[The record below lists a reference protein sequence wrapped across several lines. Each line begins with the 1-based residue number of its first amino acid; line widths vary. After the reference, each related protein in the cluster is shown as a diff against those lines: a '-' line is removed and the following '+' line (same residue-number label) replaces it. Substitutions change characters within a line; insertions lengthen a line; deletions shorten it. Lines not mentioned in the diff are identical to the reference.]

1 MTKNSTG
8 KQIDFREGHKYKSLA
23 HYMAG
28 ENSRVRRI
36 NTTST
41 DDEIRTNV
49 RKSQDYHA
57 KFIDAIQVELED
69 EMSQVETRL
78 KNWNKKRL
86 LAHGVSL
93 FQLKARSA
101 GWMYGQR
108 LLRLTIDGGGPLP
121 SHRFK
126 HGDIVL
132 LSRSDPLGKEAI
144 EAVVASRSRTSIR
157 LAMNDLPKGHRQGHW
172 RLDRGANRI
181 AHDRMRDALNSF
193 LSDENSTDLSSLLLG
208 QVRDIEDAR
217 KTPHRIKG
225 IISNEF
231 KNSTQLN
238 EVQNQAVSK
247 AMEQRLS
254 LIQGPPGTGKTY
266 TAVRILEGWVKNSNT
281 PILAVAE
288 SNVAVDN
295 LLEGLLNLRINAVRL
310 GQPVKVRESL
320 REATIDAKMEVHR
333 LRKDLDV
340 ILDLN
345 EDLSRRIPGMKGKD
359 KGLAHRDLKKGWKD
373 ARKIEQQMKDDIL
386 DNADVICATCI
397 GSGHLLLDGRR
408 FPRVLIDEATQATE
422 PATLVPI
429 VRGCKQLVLVGD
441 HKQLPPTV
449 ISSRAEKMG
458 LNISLFERLIQL
470 GVNSTMLL
478 EQYRMH
484 PCIAEFP
491 SIQSYEGLLKNA
503 IFEDKRPT
511 PIGLIWPDFEN
522 PVAFLPVEGGEIVSQ
537 DGHSKA
543 NPTEAGWVLKMV
555 ESILQGQDISP
566 HEIGIITPYNG
577 QVRAIRDLM
586 ESSGGMEKGG
596 KWEGIEVRSVDGY
609 QGREKEVIILSAV
622 RSNPEGNVGFLDDSR
637 RLNVALTRAKRG
649 LVVIGDPKTLRNQ
662 RDWDFWLTW
671 AEQQNLIAWH
681 LLQM

>member
-1 MTKNSTG
+1 MTKKLSG
-8 KQIDFREGHKYKSLA
+8 IQIDFREGHKYKSLA
-23 HYMAG
+23 YNMAD
-28 ENSRVRRI
+28 ENNRIRRI
-36 NTTST
+36 DTSSS
-41 DDEIRTNV
+41 DNEIRTNV

-69 EMSQVETRL
+69 EMSQVENRL
-78 KNWNKKRL
+78 KTWNKKRL

-144 EAVVASRSRTSIR
+144 EAVVANRSRSSIR

-208 QVRDIEDAR
+208 QVRDIEDAG

-225 IISNEF
+225 ISPNEF
-231 KNSTQLN
+231 NNSTQLN

-266 TAVRILEGWVKNSNT
+266 TAVRILEGWAKNSNT

-295 LLEGLLNLRINAVRL
+295 LLEGLLNLRVNAVRL

-340 ILDLN
+340 ILELN
-345 EDLSRRIPGMKGKD
+345 EDLSRRISGMKGKD

-373 ARKIEQQMKDDIL
+373 ARRIEQQMKDDIL
-386 DNADVICATCI
+386 ENADVICATCI
-397 GSGHLLLDGRR
+397 GSGHILLDGRR

-491 SIQSYEGLLKNA
+491 SLQSYEGLLKNA
-503 IFEDKRPT
+503 ISEDKRPT
-511 PIGLIWPDFEN
+511 PVGLIWPDFEN
-522 PVAFLPVEGGEIVSQ
+522 PIAFVPVEGGEIVSP

-543 NPTEAGWVLKMV
+543 NPTEAGWVLKMA
-555 ESILQGQDISP
+555 ESILQGEDIFP
-566 HEIGIITPYNG
+566 HEIGIISPYNG

-586 ESSGGMEKGG
+586 ESSGGMEDGG
-596 KWEGIEVRSVDGY
+596 KWEGIEVKSVDGY

-671 AEQQNLIAWH
+671 VEQKNLIAWH

>member
-1 MTKNSTG
+1 MT
-8 KQIDFREGHKYKSLA
+8 D
-23 HYMAG
+23 
-28 ENSRVRRI
+28 ENKRIRRV
-36 NTTST
+36 NTSSS

-57 KFIDAIQVELED
+57 KFIDAIQIELQD
-69 EMSQVETRL
+69 EMSQVENRL
-78 KNWNKKRL
+78 KTWNKKRL

-132 LSRSDPLGKEAI
+132 LSRSDPLGKDAI
-144 EAVVASRSRTSIR
+144 EAVVAKRSRTAIR
-157 LAMNDLPKGHRQGHW
+157 LAMNELPKGHRQGHW

-193 LSDENSTDLSSLLLG
+193 LSDENSTDLSSILLG
-208 QVRDIEDAR
+208 QVRDIEDAA

-225 IISNEF
+225 IFSE
-231 KNSTQLN
+231 KNRDLTQLN
-238 EVQNQAVSK
+238 GVQNEAVAK
-247 AMEQRLS
+247 AMEQRLT
-254 LIQGPPGTGKTY
+254 LIQGPPGTGKTH
-266 TAVRILEGWVKNSNT
+266 TAVRILQGWVKNSNA

-288 SNVAVDN
+288 SNIAVDN
-295 LLEGLLNLRINAVRL
+295 LLEGLLTLGINAVRL

-320 REATIDAKMEVHR
+320 REATIDAKMENHR

-340 ILDLN
+340 ILNLN
-345 EDLSRRIPGMKGKD
+345 EDLSRKIPGMKGKD

-397 GSGHLLLDGRR
+397 GSGHQLLDGRR
-408 FPRVLIDEATQATE
+408 FPRILIDEATQATE

-449 ISSRAEKMG
+449 ISSRAEEMG
-458 LNISLFERLIQL
+458 LNISLFERLIEL
-470 GVNSTMLL
+470 GINSTMLL
-478 EQYRMH
+478 KQYRMH
-484 PCIAEFP
+484 PCIADFP
-491 SIQSYEGLLKNA
+491 SRQSYQGLLSNGVSQQ
-503 IFEDKRPT
+503 ERPA

-522 PVAFLPVEGGEIVSQ
+522 PVAFLPVDGGEIVSP

-555 ESILQGQDISP
+555 DSILQGGDISP
-566 HEIGIITPYNG
+566 NEIGIITPYNG
-577 QVRAIRDLM
+577 QVRVIHDLM
-586 ESSGGMEKGG
+586 ETSGGMEKGG
-596 KWEGIEVRSVDGY
+596 KWNGVEVRSVDGY

-622 RSNPEGNVGFLDDSR
+622 RSNPDGNVGFLDDSR

-671 AEQQNLIAWH
+671 AEEKNLIAWH

>member
-1 MTKNSTG
+1 MAEERNRIRRIDTSNS
-8 KQIDFREGHKYKSLA
+8 DN
-23 HYMAG
+23 
-28 ENSRVRRI
+28 ENSV
-36 NTTST
+36 
-41 DDEIRTNV
+41 EI
-49 RKSQDYHA
+49 RKSQNYHA
-57 KFIDAIQVELED
+57 NFIEAIRVELED
-69 EMSQVETRL
+69 EMAQVESRL
-78 KNWNKKRL
+78 KTWNKQRL

-108 LLRLTIDGGGPLP
+108 LLRLTLEGKGALP

-132 LSRSDPLGKEAI
+132 LSRSDPLGKDVI
-144 EAVVASRSRTSIR
+144 EAVVANRSRNSIR
-157 LAMNDLPKGHRQGHW
+157 LAMTELPKGHRQGYW

-193 LSDENSTDLSSLLLG
+193 LSDENSTDLTTLLLG
-208 QVRDIEDAR
+208 QVRDIQDAGE
-217 KTPHRIKG
+217 TSHGIKG
-225 IISNEF
+225 IR
-231 KNSTQLN
+231 KNVSYDSTQLN
-238 EVQNQAVSK
+238 EIQFNAVTN
-247 AMEQRLS
+247 AMTHRLS
-254 LIQGPPGTGKTY
+254 LIQGPPGTGKTF
-266 TAVRILEGWVKNSNT
+266 TAVRILQGWVKNSSA

-295 LLEGLLNLRINAVRL
+295 ILEGLLSLGINAVRL
-310 GQPVKVRESL
+310 GQPFKVRESL
-320 REATIDAKMEVHR
+320 RDSTIDARMENHR

-345 EDLSRRIPGMKGKD
+345 EDLARRIPGMKGKD
-359 KGLAHRDLKKGWKD
+359 KGLAHRDLKRGWND
-373 ARKIEQQMKDDIL
+373 ARRIEQQMKDDIL
-386 DNADVICATCI
+386 EKADVICATCI
-397 GSGHLLLDGRR
+397 GSGHILLDGRR

-429 VRGCKQLVLVGD
+429 VRGCRQLVLVGD

-449 ISSRAEKMG
+449 ISTRAEEMG
-458 LNISLFERLIQL
+458 LNKSLFERLIEL

-491 SIQSYEGLLKNA
+491 SRQSYNGLLKNA
-503 IFEDKRPT
+503 VSKEMRLAPNGI
-511 PIGLIWPDFEN
+511 IWPDFDN
-522 PVAFLPVEGGEIVSQ
+522 PVAFLPVEGGEVVSE
-537 DGHSKA
+537 DGHSRA
-543 NPTEAGWVLKMV
+543 NPAEAGWVLQMV
-555 ESILQGQDISP
+555 DSLLEGGDISTTD
-566 HEIGIITPYNG
+566 IGIISPYNG
-577 QVRAIRDLM
+577 QVRAIHDLL
-586 ESSGGMEKGG
+586 ESSGGLEKEG
-596 KWEGIEVRSVDGY
+596 KWNGIEVRSVDGY

-622 RSNPEGNVGFLDDSR
+622 RSNPDGNVGFLDDSR

-649 LVVIGDPKTLRNQ
+649 LIVIGDPKTLRNQ

-671 AEQQNLIAWH
+671 VEEKNLIGWH

>member
-1 MTKNSTG
+1 MT
-8 KQIDFREGHKYKSLA
+8 
-23 HYMAG
+23 G
-28 ENSRVRRI
+28 ENKRIRRV
-36 NTTST
+36 NTSST

-57 KFIDAIQVELED
+57 KFIDAIQIELQD
-69 EMSQVETRL
+69 EMSQVENRL
-78 KNWNKKRL
+78 KTWNKKRL

-132 LSRSDPLGKEAI
+132 LSRSDPLGKDAI
-144 EAVVASRSRTSIR
+144 EAVVAKRSRTAIR
-157 LAMNDLPKGHRQGHW
+157 LAMNELPKGHRQGHW

-193 LSDENSTDLSSLLLG
+193 LSDENSTDLSSILLG
-208 QVRDIEDAR
+208 QVRDIEDAA

-225 IISNEF
+225 IFSE
-231 KNSTQLN
+231 KNRDLTQLN
-238 EVQNQAVSK
+238 GVQNEAVAK
-247 AMEQRLS
+247 AMEQRLT
-254 LIQGPPGTGKTY
+254 LIQGPPGTGKTH
-266 TAVRILEGWVKNSNT
+266 TAVRILQGWVKNSNA

-288 SNVAVDN
+288 SNIAVDN
-295 LLEGLLNLRINAVRL
+295 LLEGLLTLGINAVRL

-320 REATIDAKMEVHR
+320 REATIDAKMENHR

-340 ILDLN
+340 ILNLN
-345 EDLSRRIPGMKGKD
+345 EDLSRKIPGMKGKD

-397 GSGHLLLDGRR
+397 GSGHQLLDGRR
-408 FPRVLIDEATQATE
+408 FPRILIDEATQATE

-449 ISSRAEKMG
+449 ISSRAEEMG
-458 LNISLFERLIQL
+458 LNISLFERLIEL
-470 GVNSTMLL
+470 GINSTMLL
-478 EQYRMH
+478 KQYRMH
-484 PCIAEFP
+484 PCIADFP
-491 SIQSYEGLLKNA
+491 SRQSYQGLLSNGVSQQ
-503 IFEDKRPT
+503 ERPA

-522 PVAFLPVEGGEIVSQ
+522 PVAFLPVDGGEIVSP

-555 ESILQGQDISP
+555 DSILQGGDISP
-566 HEIGIITPYNG
+566 NEIGIITPYNG
-577 QVRAIRDLM
+577 QVRVIHDLM
-586 ESSGGMEKGG
+586 ETSGGMEKGG
-596 KWEGIEVRSVDGY
+596 KWNGVEVRSVDGY

-622 RSNPEGNVGFLDDSR
+622 RSNSDGNVGFLDDSR

-671 AEQQNLIAWH
+671 AEEKNLIAWH

>member
-1 MTKNSTG
+1 MT
-8 KQIDFREGHKYKSLA
+8 D
-23 HYMAG
+23 
-28 ENSRVRRI
+28 ENKRIRRV
-36 NTTST
+36 NTSST

-57 KFIDAIQVELED
+57 KFIDAIQIELQD
-69 EMSQVETRL
+69 EMSQVENRL
-78 KNWNKKRL
+78 KTWNKKRL

-132 LSRSDPLGKEAI
+132 LSRSDPLGKDAI
-144 EAVVASRSRTSIR
+144 EAVVAKRSRTAIR
-157 LAMNDLPKGHRQGHW
+157 LAMNELPKGHRQGHW

-193 LSDENSTDLSSLLLG
+193 LSDENSTDLSSILLG
-208 QVRDIEDAR
+208 QVRDIEDAA

-225 IISNEF
+225 IFSE
-231 KNSTQLN
+231 KNRNLTQLN
-238 EVQNQAVSK
+238 DVQNEALAK
-247 AMEQRLS
+247 AMEQRLT
-254 LIQGPPGTGKTY
+254 LIQGPPGTGKTH
-266 TAVRILEGWVKNSNT
+266 TAVRILQGWVKNSNA

-288 SNVAVDN
+288 SNIAVDN
-295 LLEGLLNLRINAVRL
+295 LLEGLLTLGINAVRL

-320 REATIDAKMEVHR
+320 REATIDAKMENHR

-340 ILDLN
+340 ILNLN
-345 EDLSRRIPGMKGKD
+345 EDLSRKIPGMKGKD

-397 GSGHLLLDGRR
+397 GSGHQLLDGRR
-408 FPRVLIDEATQATE
+408 FPRILIDEATQATE

-449 ISSRAEKMG
+449 ISSRAEEMG
-458 LNISLFERLIQL
+458 LNISLFERLIEL
-470 GVNSTMLL
+470 GINSTMLL
-478 EQYRMH
+478 KQYRMH
-484 PCIAEFP
+484 PCIADFP
-491 SIQSYEGLLKNA
+491 SRQSYEGLLSNGVSQQ
-503 IFEDKRPT
+503 ERPA

-522 PVAFLPVEGGEIVSQ
+522 PVAFLPVDGGEIVSP

-555 ESILQGQDISP
+555 DSILQGGDISP
-566 HEIGIITPYNG
+566 NEIGIITPYNG
-577 QVRAIRDLM
+577 QVRVIHDLM
-586 ESSGGMEKGG
+586 ETSEGMEKGG
-596 KWEGIEVRSVDGY
+596 KWNGVEVRSVDGY

-622 RSNPEGNVGFLDDSR
+622 RSNSDGNVGFLDDSR

-671 AEQQNLIAWH
+671 AEEKNLIAWH

>member
-1 MTKNSTG
+1 MT
-8 KQIDFREGHKYKSLA
+8 D
-23 HYMAG
+23 
-28 ENSRVRRI
+28 ENKRIRRV
-36 NTTST
+36 NTSSS

-57 KFIDAIQVELED
+57 KFIDAIQIELQD
-69 EMSQVETRL
+69 EMSQVENRL

-132 LSRSDPLGKEAI
+132 LSRSDPLGKDAI
-144 EAVVASRSRTSIR
+144 EAVVAKRSRTAIR
-157 LAMNDLPKGHRQGHW
+157 LAMNELPKGHRQGHW

-193 LSDENSTDLSSLLLG
+193 LSDENSTDLSSILLG
-208 QVRDIEDAR
+208 QVRDIEDAA

-225 IISNEF
+225 IFSE
-231 KNSTQLN
+231 KNRDLTQLN
-238 EVQNQAVSK
+238 DVQNEAVAK
-247 AMEQRLS
+247 AMEQRLT
-254 LIQGPPGTGKTY
+254 LIQGPPGTGKTH
-266 TAVRILEGWVKNSNT
+266 TAVRILQGWVKNSNA

-288 SNVAVDN
+288 SNIAVDN
-295 LLEGLLNLRINAVRL
+295 LLEGLLTLGINAVRL

-320 REATIDAKMEVHR
+320 REATIDAKMENHR

-340 ILDLN
+340 ILNLN
-345 EDLSRRIPGMKGKD
+345 EDLSRKIPGMKGKD

-397 GSGHLLLDGRR
+397 GSGHQLLDGRR
-408 FPRVLIDEATQATE
+408 FPRILIDEATQATE

-449 ISSRAEKMG
+449 ISSRAEEMG
-458 LNISLFERLIQL
+458 LNISLFERLIEL
-470 GVNSTMLL
+470 GINSTMLL
-478 EQYRMH
+478 KQYRMH
-484 PCIAEFP
+484 PCIADFP
-491 SIQSYEGLLKNA
+491 SRQSYQGLLSNGVSQQ
-503 IFEDKRPT
+503 ERPA

-522 PVAFLPVEGGEIVSQ
+522 PVAFLPVDGGEIVSP

-555 ESILQGQDISP
+555 DSILQGGDISP
-566 HEIGIITPYNG
+566 NEIGIITPYNG
-577 QVRAIRDLM
+577 QVRVIHDLM
-586 ESSGGMEKGG
+586 ETSGGMEKGG
-596 KWEGIEVRSVDGY
+596 KWNGVEVRSVDGY

-622 RSNPEGNVGFLDDSR
+622 RSNPDGNVGFLDDSR

-671 AEQQNLIAWH
+671 AEEKNLIAWH

>member
-1 MTKNSTG
+1 MT
-8 KQIDFREGHKYKSLA
+8 D
-23 HYMAG
+23 
-28 ENSRVRRI
+28 ENKRIRRV
-36 NTTST
+36 NTSST

-57 KFIDAIQVELED
+57 KFIDAIQIELQD
-69 EMSQVETRL
+69 EMSQVENRL
-78 KNWNKKRL
+78 KTWNKKRL

-132 LSRSDPLGKEAI
+132 LSRSDPLGKDAI
-144 EAVVASRSRTSIR
+144 EAVVAKRSRTAIR
-157 LAMNDLPKGHRQGHW
+157 LAMNELPKGHRQGHW

-193 LSDENSTDLSSLLLG
+193 LSDENSTDLSSILLG
-208 QVRDIEDAR
+208 QVRDIEDAA

-225 IISNEF
+225 IFSE
-231 KNSTQLN
+231 KNRNLTQLN
-238 EVQNQAVSK
+238 DVQNEAVAK
-247 AMEQRLS
+247 AMEQRLT
-254 LIQGPPGTGKTY
+254 LIQGPPGTGKTH
-266 TAVRILEGWVKNSNT
+266 TAVRILQGWVKNSNA

-288 SNVAVDN
+288 SNIAVDN
-295 LLEGLLNLRINAVRL
+295 LLEGLLTLGINAVRL

-320 REATIDAKMEVHR
+320 REATIDAKMENHR

-340 ILDLN
+340 ILNLN
-345 EDLSRRIPGMKGKD
+345 EDLSRKIPGMKGKD

-397 GSGHLLLDGRR
+397 GSGHQLLDGRR
-408 FPRVLIDEATQATE
+408 FPRILIDEATQATE

-449 ISSRAEKMG
+449 ISSRAEEMG
-458 LNISLFERLIQL
+458 LNISLFERLIEL
-470 GVNSTMLL
+470 GINSTMLL
-478 EQYRMH
+478 KQYRMH
-484 PCIAEFP
+484 PCIADFP
-491 SIQSYEGLLKNA
+491 SRQSYQGLLSNGVSQQ
-503 IFEDKRPT
+503 ERPA

-522 PVAFLPVEGGEIVSQ
+522 PVAFLPVDGGEIVSP

-555 ESILQGQDISP
+555 DSILQGGDISP
-566 HEIGIITPYNG
+566 NDIGIITPYNG
-577 QVRAIRDLM
+577 QVRVIHDLM
-586 ESSGGMEKGG
+586 ETSGGMEKGG
-596 KWEGIEVRSVDGY
+596 KWNGVEVRSVDGY

-622 RSNPEGNVGFLDDSR
+622 RSNPDGNVGFLDDSR

-671 AEQQNLIAWH
+671 AEEKNLIAWH

>member
-1 MTKNSTG
+1 MN
-8 KQIDFREGHKYKSLA
+8 FREGHKHRASA
-23 HYMAG
+23 NNMG
-28 ENSRVRRI
+28 DENTRVRRI
-36 NTTST
+36 DTSSS
-41 DDEIRTNV
+41 DDEIRTNI
-49 RKSQDYHA
+49 RKSQDYHT
-57 KFIDAIQVELED
+57 KFIDAIRTELED

-78 KNWNKKRL
+78 KTWNKKRL

-93 FQLKARSA
+93 FQLRARSA

-108 LLRLTIDGGGPLP
+108 LLRLTIDGGGALP

-132 LSRSDPLGKEAI
+132 LSRADPLGKDAI
-144 EAVVASRSRTSIR
+144 EAVVANRTRTSIR
-157 LAMNDLPKGHRQGHW
+157 LAMNELPKGHRQGFW

-193 LSDENSTDLSSLLLG
+193 LSDENSTDLKSLLLG
-208 QVRDIEDAR
+208 QVRDIEDAGR
-217 KTPHRIKG
+217 TQHRIKG
-225 IISNEF
+225 ILPNSL
-231 KNSTQLN
+231 NSTNQLN
-238 EVQNQAVSK
+238 EIQNEAVSK
-247 AMEQRLS
+247 AMDQRLS

-266 TAVRILEGWVKNSNT
+266 TAVRILHEWKKNSNA

-295 LLEGLLNLRINAVRL
+295 LLEGLLNLGVNAVRL

-320 REATIDAKMEVHR
+320 REATIDARMENHR

-373 ARKIEQQMKDDIL
+373 AKRIEQQMKDDIL

-429 VRGCKQLVLVGD
+429 TRGCKQLVLVGD

-449 ISSRAEKMG
+449 ISSRAEKIG
-458 LNISLFERLIQL
+458 LNISLFERLIEL
-470 GVNSTMLL
+470 GVSSTMLL

-491 SIQSYEGLLKNA
+491 SLQSYDGLLSNA
-503 IFEDKRPT
+503 VSEQERLAPV
-511 PIGLIWPDFEN
+511 GLIWPDFEN
-522 PVAFLPVEGGEIVSQ
+522 PVAFLPVEGGEIVSP

-543 NPTEAGWVLKMV
+543 NYSEAGWVLRMV
-555 ESILQGQDISP
+555 ESILLGGDILP
-566 HEIGIITPYNG
+566 QEIGIITPYNG
-577 QVRAIRDLM
+577 QVRAINELM
-586 ESSGGMEKGG
+586 EATGDLEIGG
-596 KWEGIEVRSVDGY
+596 KWDGIEVKSIDGY
-609 QGREKEVIILSAV
+609 QGREKEVIVLSAV
-622 RSNPEGNVGFLDDSR
+622 RSNPKGNVGFLDDSR

-671 AEQQNLIAWH
+671 AEERNLIAWH

>member
-23 HYMAG
+23 HHMAG
-28 ENSRVRRI
+28 EDSRVRRI
-36 NTTST
+36 DTSST

-49 RKSQDYHA
+49 HKSQDYHA

-78 KNWNKKRL
+78 KTWNKKRL

-132 LSRSDPLGKEAI
+132 LSRTDPLGKEAV

-157 LAMNDLPKGHRQGHW
+157 LAMNNLPKRHRQGHW

-238 EVQNQAVSK
+238 EAQNQAVSK
-247 AMEQRLS
+247 AMKQRLS

-340 ILDLN
+340 ILELN

-503 IFEDKRPT
+503 ISEDKRPT

-586 ESSGGMEKGG
+586 ESSGGMENGG

-609 QGREKEVIILSAV
+609 QGREKELIILSAV

-671 AEQQNLIAWH
+671 AEEKNLIAWH

>member
-1 MTKNSTG
+1 MT
-8 KQIDFREGHKYKSLA
+8 D
-23 HYMAG
+23 
-28 ENSRVRRI
+28 ENKRIRRV
-36 NTTST
+36 NTSST

-57 KFIDAIQVELED
+57 KFIDAIQIELQD
-69 EMSQVETRL
+69 EMSQVENRL
-78 KNWNKKRL
+78 KTWNKKRL

-132 LSRSDPLGKEAI
+132 LSRSDPLGKDAI
-144 EAVVASRSRTSIR
+144 EAVVAKRSRTAIR
-157 LAMNDLPKGHRQGHW
+157 LAMNELPKGHRQGHW

-193 LSDENSTDLSSLLLG
+193 LSDENSTDLSPILLG
-208 QVRDIEDAR
+208 QVRDIEDAA

-225 IISNEF
+225 IFSE
-231 KNSTQLN
+231 KNRNLTQLN
-238 EVQNQAVSK
+238 DVQNEAVAK
-247 AMEQRLS
+247 AMEQRLT
-254 LIQGPPGTGKTY
+254 LIQGPPGTGKTH
-266 TAVRILEGWVKNSNT
+266 TAVRILQGWVKNSNA

-288 SNVAVDN
+288 SNIAVDN
-295 LLEGLLNLRINAVRL
+295 LLEGLLTLGINAVRL

-320 REATIDAKMEVHR
+320 REATIDAKMENHR

-340 ILDLN
+340 ILNLN
-345 EDLSRRIPGMKGKD
+345 EDLSRKIPGMKGKD

-397 GSGHLLLDGRR
+397 GSGHQLLDGRR
-408 FPRVLIDEATQATE
+408 FPRILIDEATQATE

-449 ISSRAEKMG
+449 ISSRAEEMG
-458 LNISLFERLIQL
+458 LNISLFERLIEL
-470 GVNSTMLL
+470 GINSTMLL
-478 EQYRMH
+478 KQYRMH
-484 PCIAEFP
+484 PCIADFP
-491 SIQSYEGLLKNA
+491 SRQSYEGLLCNGVSQQ
-503 IFEDKRPT
+503 ERPA

-522 PVAFLPVEGGEIVSQ
+522 PVAFLPVDGGEIVSP

-555 ESILQGQDISP
+555 DSILQGGDISP
-566 HEIGIITPYNG
+566 NEIGIITPYNG
-577 QVRAIRDLM
+577 QVRVIHDLM
-586 ESSGGMEKGG
+586 ETSGGMEKGG
-596 KWEGIEVRSVDGY
+596 KWNGVEVRSVDGY

-671 AEQQNLIAWH
+671 AEEKNLIAWH

>member
-1 MTKNSTG
+1 MT
-8 KQIDFREGHKYKSLA
+8 D
-23 HYMAG
+23 

-36 NTTST
+36 NTSST
-41 DDEIRTNV
+41 DDKIRTNV

-69 EMSQVETRL
+69 EMSQVEDRL
-78 KNWNKKRL
+78 KTWNKKRL

-93 FQLKARSA
+93 FHLKARSA

-132 LSRSDPLGKEAI
+132 LSRTDPLGKEAI
-144 EAVVASRSRTSIR
+144 EAVVANRSRSSIK

-193 LSDENSTDLSSLLLG
+193 LSDENATDLSSLLLG
-208 QVRDIEDAR
+208 QVRDIEDAG

-225 IISNEF
+225 ITSNEF
-231 KNSTQLN
+231 NNSTQLN

-266 TAVRILEGWVKNSNT
+266 TAVRILEGWARNSNT

-295 LLEGLLNLRINAVRL
+295 LLEGLLNLRVNAVRL

-320 REATIDAKMEVHR
+320 RNATIDAKMEVHR

-373 ARKIEQQMKDDIL
+373 ARRIEQQMKDDIL

-491 SIQSYEGLLKNA
+491 SLQSYGGLLKNA
-503 IFEDKRPT
+503 ISEHQRPT

-522 PVAFLPVEGGEIVSQ
+522 PVAFVPVEGGEIVSQ

-543 NPTEAGWVLKMV
+543 NPTEAGWVLRIV
-555 ESILQGQDISP
+555 ESILQGGDIFP

-586 ESSGGMEKGG
+586 ESSGGMENGG

-622 RSNPEGNVGFLDDSR
+622 RSNPQGNVGFLDDSR

-671 AEQQNLIAWH
+671 AEEKNLIAWH

>member
-1 MTKNSTG
+1 MT
-8 KQIDFREGHKYKSLA
+8 D
-23 HYMAG
+23 
-28 ENSRVRRI
+28 ENKRIRRV
-36 NTTST
+36 NTSST

-57 KFIDAIQVELED
+57 KFIDAIQIELQD
-69 EMSQVETRL
+69 EMSQVENRL
-78 KNWNKKRL
+78 KTWNKKRL

-132 LSRSDPLGKEAI
+132 LSRSDPLGKDAI
-144 EAVVASRSRTSIR
+144 EAVVAKRSRTAIR
-157 LAMNDLPKGHRQGHW
+157 LAMNELPKGHRQGHW

-193 LSDENSTDLSSLLLG
+193 LSDENSTDLSSILLG
-208 QVRDIEDAR
+208 QVRDIEDAA

-225 IISNEF
+225 IFSE
-231 KNSTQLN
+231 KNRNLTQLN
-238 EVQNQAVSK
+238 DVQNDAVAK
-247 AMEQRLS
+247 AMEQRLT
-254 LIQGPPGTGKTY
+254 LIQGPPGTGKTH
-266 TAVRILEGWVKNSNT
+266 TAVRILLGWVKNSNA

-288 SNVAVDN
+288 SNIAVDN
-295 LLEGLLNLRINAVRL
+295 LLEGLLTLGINAVRL

-320 REATIDAKMEVHR
+320 REATIDAKMENHR

-340 ILDLN
+340 ILNLN
-345 EDLSRRIPGMKGKD
+345 EDLSRKIPGMKGKD

-397 GSGHLLLDGRR
+397 GSGHQLLDGRR
-408 FPRVLIDEATQATE
+408 FPRILIDEATQATE

-449 ISSRAEKMG
+449 ISSRAEEMG
-458 LNISLFERLIQL
+458 LNISLFERLIEL
-470 GVNSTMLL
+470 GINSTMLL
-478 EQYRMH
+478 KQYRMH
-484 PCIAEFP
+484 PCIADFP
-491 SIQSYEGLLKNA
+491 SRQSYEGLLSNGVSQQ
-503 IFEDKRPT
+503 ERPA

-522 PVAFLPVEGGEIVSQ
+522 PVAFLPVDGGEIVSP

-543 NPTEAGWVLKMV
+543 NPTEAGWVLKIAD
-555 ESILQGQDISP
+555 SILQGGDISP
-566 HEIGIITPYNG
+566 NEIGIITPYNG
-577 QVRAIRDLM
+577 QVRVIHDLM
-586 ESSGGMEKGG
+586 ETSGGMEKGG
-596 KWEGIEVRSVDGY
+596 KWNGVEVRSVDGY

-622 RSNPEGNVGFLDDSR
+622 RSNSDGNVGFLDDSR

-671 AEQQNLIAWH
+671 AEEKNLIAWH

>member
-1 MTKNSTG
+1 MT
-8 KQIDFREGHKYKSLA
+8 D
-23 HYMAG
+23 
-28 ENSRVRRI
+28 ENKRIRRV
-36 NTTST
+36 NTSST

-57 KFIDAIQVELED
+57 KFIDAIQIELQD
-69 EMSQVETRL
+69 EMSQVENRL
-78 KNWNKKRL
+78 KTWNKKRL

-132 LSRSDPLGKEAI
+132 LSRSDPLGKDAI
-144 EAVVASRSRTSIR
+144 EAVVAKRSRTAIR
-157 LAMNDLPKGHRQGHW
+157 LAMNELPKGHRQGYW

-193 LSDENSTDLSSLLLG
+193 LSDENSTDLSPILLG
-208 QVRDIEDAR
+208 QVRDIEDAA

-225 IISNEF
+225 IFSE
-231 KNSTQLN
+231 KNRNLTQLN
-238 EVQNQAVSK
+238 DVQNEAVAK
-247 AMEQRLS
+247 AMEQRLT
-254 LIQGPPGTGKTY
+254 LIQGPPGTGKTH
-266 TAVRILEGWVKNSNT
+266 TAVRILQGWVKNSNA

-288 SNVAVDN
+288 SNIAVDN
-295 LLEGLLNLRINAVRL
+295 LLEGLLTLGINAVRL

-320 REATIDAKMEVHR
+320 REATIDAKMENHR

-340 ILDLN
+340 ILNLN
-345 EDLSRRIPGMKGKD
+345 EDLSRKIPGMKGKD

-397 GSGHLLLDGRR
+397 GSGHQLLDGRR
-408 FPRVLIDEATQATE
+408 FPRILIDEATQATE

-449 ISSRAEKMG
+449 ISSRAEEMG
-458 LNISLFERLIQL
+458 LNISLFERLIEL
-470 GVNSTMLL
+470 GINSTMLL
-478 EQYRMH
+478 KQYRMH
-484 PCIAEFP
+484 PCIADFP
-491 SIQSYEGLLKNA
+491 SRQSYEGLLCNGVSQQ
-503 IFEDKRPT
+503 ERPA

-522 PVAFLPVEGGEIVSQ
+522 PVAFLPVDGGEIVSP

-555 ESILQGQDISP
+555 DSILQGGDISP
-566 HEIGIITPYNG
+566 NEIGIITPYNG
-577 QVRAIRDLM
+577 QVRVIHDLM
-586 ESSGGMEKGG
+586 ETSGGMEKGG
-596 KWEGIEVRSVDGY
+596 KWNGVEVRSVDGY

-671 AEQQNLIAWH
+671 AEEKNLIAWH

>member
-1 MTKNSTG
+1 MTDDDNR
-8 KQIDFREGHKYKSLA
+8 I
-23 HYMAG
+23 
-28 ENSRVRRI
+28 RRI
-36 NTTST
+36 NTSST
-41 DDEIRTNV
+41 DDEIRTNI

-57 KFIDAIQVELED
+57 KFIDAIQIELED
-69 EMSQVETRL
+69 EMSQVENRL
-78 KNWNKKRL
+78 KTWDKKRL

-108 LLRLTIDGGGPLP
+108 LLRLTIDGGGALP

-157 LAMNDLPKGHRQGHW
+157 LALNDLPKGHRQGHW

-181 AHDRMRDALNSF
+181 AHDRMRDALNAF
-193 LSDENSTDLSSLLLG
+193 LSDENSTDLTSLLLG
-208 QVRDIEDAR
+208 QVRDIEDAG
-217 KTPHRIKG
+217 KTTHRIKG
-225 IISNEF
+225 INLN
-231 KNSTQLN
+231 KTHDSTQLN
-238 EVQNQAVSK
+238 DVQNDAVSK
-247 AMEQRLS
+247 AMGQRLS

-266 TAVRILEGWVKNSNT
+266 TAVRILQGWVKNSNT

-320 REATIDAKMEVHR
+320 REATIDAKMENHR

-340 ILDLN
+340 ILNLN
-345 EDLSRRIPGMKGKD
+345 EDLSRRISGMKGKD
-359 KGLAHRDLKKGWKD
+359 KGLAHRDLKRGWKD
-373 ARKIEQQMKDDIL
+373 ARRIEQQMKDDIL

-449 ISSRAEKMG
+449 ISSRAEEMG
-458 LNISLFERLIQL
+458 LKISLFERLVEL
-470 GVNSTMLL
+470 GVESTMLM

-484 PCIAEFP
+484 SCIAEFP
-491 SIQSYEGLLKNA
+491 SRQSYEGLLSNA
-503 IFEDKRPT
+503 ISNEKRPA
-511 PIGLIWPDFEN
+511 PIGLIWPDFDN
-522 PVAFLPVEGGEIVSQ
+522 PVAFLPVEGGEIVSP

-543 NPTEAGWVLKMV
+543 NPTEAGWVLKIV
-555 ESILQGQDISP
+555 DSILEGGDVSP
-566 HEIGIITPYNG
+566 NDIGIITPYNG

-586 ESSGGMEKGG
+586 ESSGGMESGE
-596 KWEGIEVRSVDGY
+596 KWNGIEVRSVDGY
-609 QGREKEVIILSAV
+609 QGREKEVIVLSAV

-649 LVVIGDPKTLRNQ
+649 LVVIGDSKTLRNQ

-671 AEQQNLIAWH
+671 AEEKNLIAWH